1 MDDKSEITMQF
12 FLMGF
17 ACIII
22 SSSLKAFVLHS
33 FINAIIV
40 SAGLLGMSYY
50 MIIVGQRIKD
60 NLYVEKKTAISGQID
75 DH

>member
-1 MDDKSEITMQF
+1 MSVFGVGKFLRGRDGIKSANEAVQVLEEKSEITMQF

-22 SSSLKAFVLHS
+22 SSMLKSFVLHS

-40 SAGLLGMSYY
+40 SVGLIAMAIY
-50 MIIVGQRIKD
+50 M
-60 NLYVEKKTAISGQID
+60 T
-75 DH
+75 